1 MIYTSVREWIIK
13 MTDIKLST
21 QVDMSCAMY
30 SYTGEE
36 DKQINWF
43 SNFSNL
49 HTCTLDLVHV
59 LSLSHIIITILL
71 LLLNILLWYMYSDT
85 PNPIP
90 PHQSNWYGEVLS
102 LCLQNSLKILC
113 SSDVLSC
120 HDDEL
125 DDRRVAFIYYL
136 VPESWN
142 AEDGGRLQ
150 LFSLD
155 GIGTILEHLRLV
167 ESFSMLMMISQM

>member
-1 MIYTSVREWIIK
+1 M
-13 MTDIKLST
+13 
-21 QVDMSCAMY
+21 
-30 SYTGEE
+30 
-36 DKQINWF
+36 
-43 SNFSNL
+43 
-49 HTCTLDLVHV
+49 
-59 LSLSHIIITILL
+59 
-71 LLLNILLWYMYSDT
+71 
-85 PNPIP
+85 
-90 PHQSNWYGEVLS
+90 
-102 LCLQNSLKILC
+102 
-113 SSDVLSC
+113 LSC